1 MGRVELYVLLFM
13 AVFASKYVSAAD
25 GFKLSPLSLV
35 TQREYFFTCGTI
47 FVDIHTAA
55 WVLE

>member
-13 AVFASKYVSAAD
+13 AVFTNKYEPAAD
-25 GFKLSPLSLV
+25 GFKLSLLSLV
-35 TQREYFFTCGTI
+35 TQREYIFTCGTI

-55 WVLE
+55 